1 MGWLSNRLPAAY
13 GSLAFNDVPACRF
26 LAGPDPGLAHPS
38 GAADA
43 FLSGA
48 SCPAATSCNAAG
60 HFFNSTNMEL
70 TLA

>member
-1 MGWLSNRLPAAY
+1 VERVRL
-13 GSLAFNDVPACRF
+13 V
-26 LAGPDPGLAHPS
+26 DPGLAHPS

-60 HFFNSTNMEL
+60 HFFNSSNMEL